1 MEFFSRILL
10 SPSYK
15 LTNLLLQTCFL
26 QTYYLPVLVMQSMVA
41 ASAEDF
47 KVLTVSHLKLAKL
60 SYSYLKLFGEKL
72 DSVTDFVSKSV
83 PNANLE
89 PVFISSIQSSS

>member
-1 MEFFSRILL
+1 
-10 SPSYK
+10 
-15 LTNLLLQTCFL
+15 
-26 QTYYLPVLVMQSMVA
+26 MQSMVA

-47 KVLTVSHLKLAKL
+47 KVLTFNRTKNWLLYLLKDTVSHLKLAKL

-89 PVFISSIQSSS
+89 PVSISSIQSSS